1 MRTNN
6 ENENVNAPVGVYKC
20 ISEKGGRSKRACEDV
35 IQIKKVFFSA
45 FSYFSTFIRRTQ
57 TLDKSRLYD
66 SYHSMNFS

>member
-35 IQIKKVFFSA
+35 IQIKKVFLVHLVS
-45 FSYFSTFIRRTQ
+45 RRNDLFFFWHQ
-57 TLDKSRLYD
+57 QENIIAGRWKIDQKI
-66 SYHSMNFS
+66 